1 MGTFLV
7 CAIDV
12 VALNPGAIW
21 AQDVEIVRPEPP
33 RLEDFETDAD
43 KDGTPDGWY
52 NLRDAR
58 LVEAG
63 GVVGPHFLRFENQRP
78 GRPARL
84 SRAFGINGKK
94 TEAVI
99 IGFWLR
105 LESIQMGERLG
116 EDPAFVIDFLGDE
129 LRTLGRGSLG
139 PWPKVSP
146 GTWTRVAKRIA
157 VPPGTQDAIISVGL
171 LGATGTM
178 DVDGLTIDL
187 VPAGGSDTTNLV
199 VNGDFELGDPEPAS
213 WLLDHGAQR
222 VLGRSPAGA
231 ALELA
236 RPGARAMTGLAPP
249 VANFIQLEL
258 SLMVKGQGLRG
269 AGGGHVLVFFLEP
282 EGRLFGGMQAG
293 QIVDRWSGT
302 FDWQPDRVVVP
313 VPRSAMRA
321 VIQFEK
327 PDGNG
332 VLLLDDVKVQVSPNP
347 EAGTWKPYHVE
358 DDTIGWK
365 AVASSA
371 AIDANSPLDA
381 SYLLDPPAGKHGF
394 VTVRDRRLA
403 FSKAG
408 RARFFGVSLQAPV
421 PFLDR
426 ERADKLVDR
435 LARSGI
441 NLVRLGDLDT
451 SLGPQRSLF
460 EDSRDDTKEFDP
472 ESLARLDHL
481 IAALKA
487 RGIYVALEL
496 QSVRKYRAGDGGP
509 DAAVL
514 PPGGGPAAF
523 FDPALKDRQFAAA
536 AQLLGHYNPETKLA
550 LRDDPVLAWVTLAG
564 ETSMF
569 DQIDNPAALPGAFA
583 AELKGL
589 ASRGVYGAGRRFWQY
604 LESEH
609 LKDFAARLRKGRVQ
623 VPIAG
628 VSHWRREPEFVAAQ
642 ATPGLDL
649 IDDRLYWNPPPWV
662 DPERCSILF
671 SHNGALAAGANLKRK
686 TDRPYVVGQ
695 WCHQTMGAW
704 AFRYEAADLMLASL
718 LALHEDWDALVRRGV
733 FVYPEKWGANSA
745 GTGGGEDIYQM
756 PEVVNGIP
764 QVFALWPHAASLL
777 LRGHTTGPATPK
789 AAPHR
794 VGGTSRVTA
803 VPSWNPDQG
812 RLVIDTQYT
821 QGLAGWPGPEPAE
834 FENLQVKI
842 DQPYGVVVV
851 SSAGKAPIAG
861 SNRLLVTAIA
871 RVEPTGYRWVDTW
884 KRDVADPGRAP
895 LLQEPVVARV
905 RWRRKGNIK
914 AHGLDNNGARAFPM
928 TLETVDDGVV
938 LNIVGNS
945 PTFHW
950 ELVVE

>member
-1 MGTFLV
+1 LQR
-7 CAIDV
+7 AIR
-12 VALNPGAIW
+12 
-21 AQDVEIVRPEPP
+21 AQGPEILRPKPP
-33 RLEDFETDAD
+33 RLEDFETDAN

-58 LVEAG
+58 IVADG
-63 GVVGPHFLRFENQRP
+63 GVVGPHFLRFENARP

-84 SRAFGINGKK
+84 SRAFGVDGKK

-105 LESIQMGERLG
+105 LDNIQMGERLG
-116 EDPAFVIDFLGDE
+116 EDPGLVIDFLGDE
-129 LRTLGRGSLG
+129 IRTLSRGSLG
-139 PWPKVSP
+139 PWPKLSP
-146 GTWTRVAKRIA
+146 GTWTRVARRIA

-171 LGATGTM
+171 LGATGVM

-187 VPAGGSDTTNLV
+187 VPTGGSQTTNLV
-199 VNGDFELGDPEPAS
+199 VNGDLELGDPEPAS

-231 ALELA
+231 ALELG
-236 RPGARAMTGLAPP
+236 RPGARAMTGLALP
-249 VANFIQLEL
+249 VANFNALEL
-258 SLMVKGQGLRG
+258 SVMVKAQGLRG
-269 AGGGHVLVFFLEP
+269 AGGAQVLVYFLEP
-282 EGRLFGGMQAG
+282 EGRLLGGIQAG

-313 VPRSAMRA
+313 VPREAMRA

-327 PDGNG
+327 PEGNG
-332 VLLLDDVKVQVSPNP
+332 ALLLDDVKVVVSPNP
-347 EAGTWKPYHVE
+347 EAGSWTPYHVE
-358 DDTIGWK
+358 DDTIGWMP
-365 AVASSA
+365 VAPSSGINA
-371 AIDANSPLDA
+371 SSPLDA
-381 SYLLDPPAGKHGF
+381 SYLLEPPAGKHGF

-403 FSKAG
+403 FAKGG

-421 PFLDR
+421 PFLD
-426 ERADKLVDR
+426 EQRADQLIDR

-451 SLGPQRSLF
+451 SLGPQRSLY
-460 EDSRDDTKEFDP
+460 EDSRDDTKELDP
-472 ESLARLDHL
+472 VSLARLDHL
-481 IAALKA
+481 IAGLKA

-496 QSVRKYRAGDGGP
+496 QSVRKYRSGDGVA
-509 DAAVL
+509 DAALL

-523 FDPALKDRQFAAA
+523 FDPVLQQRQLEAAEK
-536 AQLLGHYNPETKLA
+536 LLAHVNPETKLA

-569 DQIDNPAALPGAFA
+569 DQIDNSGAVPGAFA

-589 ASRGVYGAGRRFWQY
+589 AARSAYGAGRRFWQY

-609 LKDFAARLRKGRVQ
+609 LKDFAAKLRKGRLR
-623 VPIAG
+623 VPVAG
-628 VSHWRREPEFVAAQ
+628 VSHWRREAEFVAAQ
-642 ATPGLDL
+642 AAQGLDM
-649 IDDRLYWNPPPWV
+649 IDDRLYWNPPLWV

-671 SHNGALAAGANLKRK
+671 SHNGALAAGANVKRK

-704 AFRYEAADLMLASL
+704 AYRHEAADVLLASL

-733 FVYPEKWGANSA
+733 FVYPENWGANST
-745 GTGGGEDIYQM
+745 GTGGGEDIYQL
-756 PEVVNGIP
+756 PEIVNGIP

-777 LRGHTTGPATPK
+777 LRGPTTGPAGPK
-789 AAPHR
+789 AVAHR
-794 VGGTSRVTA
+794 PAGTSRVTA

-812 RLVIDTQYT
+812 RLVIDTPYT

-834 FENLQVKI
+834 FETLQVKI
-842 DQPYGVVVV
+842 DQPYGVVIV
-851 SSAGKAPIAG
+851 SSAGKQPIAG

-884 KRDVADPGRAP
+884 KREVADPGRPP

-914 AHGLDNNGARAFPM
+914 AHALDNNGARAVSV

-938 LNIVGNS
+938 LNILGNT